1 MSACREDLM
10 GIGYRMW
17 TSADERE
24 GGRSAYKY
32 EHENAGVDAEL
43 STKLTPSLTPSPM
56 ALGSSAWLKI
66 KLTASPL

>member
-1 MSACREDLM
+1 MSTCREDLM

-43 STKLTPSLTPSPM
+43 SHKANALVDSLSHGFGLQRL
-56 ALGSSAWLKI
+56 A
-66 KLTASPL
+66 